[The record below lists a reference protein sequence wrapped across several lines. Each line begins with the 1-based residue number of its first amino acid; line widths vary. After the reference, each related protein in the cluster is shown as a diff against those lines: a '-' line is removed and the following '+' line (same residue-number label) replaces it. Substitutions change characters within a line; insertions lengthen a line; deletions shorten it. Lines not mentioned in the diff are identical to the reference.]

1 MPTREHDE
9 VAAQSVSDQAAEW
22 FIRLKDR
29 DLSVAERRKY
39 VRWLKQSPGHI
50 AEFMR
55 LCQLYGR
62 VKRAKVPV
70 LLPEDFETASN
81 VIPLMRPELQP
92 ELQPEPPEPEP
103 ELQSAAQPR
112 VFDSRRARF
121 TAVACA
127 MALAGLIFAIAF
139 SSNTIETHISEWR
152 TVRLADGSL
161 ISAGPNTLLQVDYS
175 KGYRRISLQRGEAM
189 FEVSKDASRPFIVN
203 AGGAV
208 ARAVGTK
215 FGVDRRSDRVR
226 VTVAEGKVAVV
237 PGAQAAALEQAVDL
251 SVAIALVQ
259 DERVDI
265 PFVAPDVPLHD
276 LHVEKVNSTNA
287 LAWARGQLIFSSET
301 LGEAVREFNRRNR
314 IQIEVDDPAIAGWHV
329 CCVFDAADPEAFAKL
344 IATDDGIA
352 LVHEGPNV
360 LRLVPQ
366 APGQPEA
373 PPGRDP
379 L

>member
-1 MPTREHDE
+1 MSITEHDE
-9 VAAQSVSDQAAEW
+9 GAAQSVSDQAAEW

-29 DLSVAERRKY
+29 DLNATERRRY

-55 LCQLYGR
+55 LCHLYGR
-62 VKRAKVPV
+62 VKRAKVPA
-70 LLPEDFETASN
+70 LLRAEAEAESN
-81 VIPLMRPELQP
+81 VIPLMPREPLPAPAPRPRL
-92 ELQPEPPEPEP
+92 
-103 ELQSAAQPR
+103 
-112 VFDSRRARF
+112 FDSRRARF
-121 TAVACA
+121 AAVACA
-127 MALAGLIFAIAF
+127 MALAGVIAGIAF
-139 SSNTIETHISEWR
+139 SSNTIETHASEWR

-175 KGYRRISLQRGEAM
+175 KGFRRINLQRGEAM
-189 FEVSKDASRPFIVN
+189 FEVAKDTSRPFIVD
-203 AGGAV
+203 AGSAV

-215 FGVDRRSDRVR
+215 FGVDRHEDRVR

-237 PGAQAAALEQAVDL
+237 RGAQAAALERAVDL

-259 DERVDI
+259 DERVEI
-265 PFVAPDVPLHD
+265 PVDAPSVPLQK
-276 LHVEKVNSTNA
+276 EKVNSTNA

-314 IQIEVDDPAIAGWHV
+314 IQIQVDDPAIAAWHV
-329 CCVFDAADPEAFAKL
+329 CCVFDAADPEAFATL

-352 LVHEGPNV
+352 LVREGPNV

-373 PPGRDP
+373 AAGRDAI
-379 L
+379 

>member
-1 MPTREHDE
+1 MPTKEHDE

-29 DLSVAERRKY
+29 DLGATERRKY
-39 VRWLKQSPGHI
+39 VRWLKQSPSHI

-62 VKRAKVPV
+62 VKRAKVPT
-70 LLPEDFETASN
+70 LLPEDFETTSN
-81 VIPLMRPELQP
+81 VIPLM
-92 ELQPEPPEPEP
+92 QPEP
-103 ELQSAAQPR
+103 AAAAPPGPR

-127 MALAGLIFAIAF
+127 MALAGLIFGIAF

-161 ISAGPNTLLQVDYS
+161 ISAGPNTRLQVDYS

-189 FEVSKDASRPFIVN
+189 FEVAKDASRPFIVN

-215 FGVDRRSDRVR
+215 FGVDRREDRVR

-237 PGAQAAALEQAVDL
+237 SGAQAAALEQAVDL

-265 PFVAPDVPLHD
+265 PVDAPNVPLHA
-276 LHVEKVNSTNA
+276 LPVEKVNSTNA

-366 APGQPEA
+366 APGQAETPT
-373 PPGRDP
+373 GHDP
-379 L
+379 I